1 VARHLLAIPILPEN
15 QTLIFLPKTDF
26 ATKFGIQVI
35 CKILWVFFFQIFGSL
50 SLYLSLSLSLSHT
63 HKDNRHKTTT
73 TQLTKNNNEAKTTPI
88 TRKKQNKTG

>member
-35 CKILWVFFFQIFGSL
+35 CKFLWVFFFQIFCSL
-50 SLYLSLSLSLSHT
+50 SLSLSLSLSHT
-63 HKDNRHKTTT
+63 HKDNKHKTTT